1 MSLLR
6 YVLHLQALVLPVL
19 HSLPQMDPVEES
31 VILLILARLLYAQ
44 MPQIY
49 MIQMIYVINSSQD
62 VLPMVLGVL
71 QA

>member
-1 MSLLR
+1 
-6 YVLHLQALVLPVL
+6 
-19 HSLPQMDPVEES
+19 MDPVEES